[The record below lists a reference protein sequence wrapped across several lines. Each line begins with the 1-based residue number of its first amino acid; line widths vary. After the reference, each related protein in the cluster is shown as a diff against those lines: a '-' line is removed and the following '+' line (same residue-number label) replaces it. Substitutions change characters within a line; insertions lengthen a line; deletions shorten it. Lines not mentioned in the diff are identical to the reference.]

1 MEIAVKP
8 VESSEEL
15 RKAIDLMVRTHIH
28 GDTPAMRWL
37 EDCADQY
44 PGYRR
49 EHTRIAVRRHEVLGA
64 LRLTTDTIR
73 IGEAR
78 LKMGGLGWVATAS
91 HYRHKGVC
99 RQLIDDTMRYMRE
112 HSYHVS
118 ILFGIMDFYHRF
130 GFTTALADYA
140 VVLDTLEAVTFENPF
155 KEHLA
160 KPGDVAAIQKLHNAN
175 DVRAVCSLIRSSGHI
190 RNKWGRWSEWRVLK
204 DDQGKLMAYYLAR
217 PDGDTLHVHE
227 AGVDRLGV
235 CAAVV
240 ASAGSFADQEGC
252 VRVRFHVPP
261 SHVFARFLTQFRS
274 VHETRLDRNGGGMM
288 AFVNIAESLESMI
301 PEWESLIGRSALR
314 DARTEFTL
322 CINGSIFRI
331 RSNRGAVDV
340 SSASG
345 LSKIS
350 LSSASLMHLLTGY
363 RHPEDVLEERRC
375 LISTEGRALF
385 TTVFPKRTPYVW
397 VFDRF

>member
-15 RKAIDLMVRTHIH
+15 RKAIDLMARTHIH
-28 GDTPAMRWL
+28 GDAPAMRWL

-49 EHTRIAVRRHEVLGA
+49 EHTRIAVRNREVLGE

-91 HYRHKGVC
+91 HYRRRGVC
-99 RQLIDDTMRYMRE
+99 RQLIEDTMYYMRE

-118 ILFGIMDFYHRF
+118 MLFGIMDFYHRF
-130 GFTTALADYA
+130 GFTTCLADYA
-140 VVLDTLEAVTFENPF
+140 VIVDSTEALTFENPF
-155 KEHLA
+155 KEHIA
-160 KPGDVAAIQKLHNAN
+160 KPGDVAAIQKLHNVN
-175 DVRAVCSLIRSSGHI
+175 DRGAVCSLIRSSGHI
-190 RNKWGRWSEWRVLK
+190 RNKRGRWSEWRVLK
-204 DDQGKLMAYYLAR
+204 DDQGKLMAYYVAR

-227 AGVDRLGV
+227 TGVDRLGV

-240 ASAGSFADQEGC
+240 ASAGRFAEQEGC

-274 VHETRLDRNGGGMM
+274 VHEARLDRNGGGMM
-288 AFVNIAESLESMI
+288 AFVNIAETLESMI
-301 PEWESLIGRSALR
+301 PEWELLIARSAVR
-314 DARTEFTL
+314 DLHTECTL
-322 CINGSIFRI
+322 LVNGAAHRI
-331 RSNRGAVDV
+331 RSHRGAVDI
-340 SSASG
+340 SSTAG
-345 LSKIS
+345 PSKVS
-350 LSSASLMHLLTGY
+350 LSPVELMHLVTGY
-363 RHPEDVLEERRC
+363 RYPEDLLDERRC

-385 TTVFPKRTPYVW
+385 TTNIPKRTPYVW
-397 VFDRF
+397 IFDRL